1 MATSVVTVGGKASS
15 LSSSSVY
22 AVANARATV
31 EIDSSIL
38 EKRSQS
44 QSKKPPYV
52 GCSITRWSSAGSGSL
67 TREESRAALLVLLNK
82 LLLVDSGIR
91 SDLPLLIQ
99 KTLNDASDSTDL
111 TSIFDGVA
119 VTKEEKTVVEASLAD
134 LDGILALIDCSA
146 SALISVIDAVAAL
159 SCEAVNAD
167 PKAFDL
173 TVSGDGFSRK
183 DQTDVASDMRDLL
196 FGSKF
201 VGQNAIDAVNEIPE
215 LHGDFRSAVRSVH
228 ARAREVLNSKVIGKG
243 KSLMGIVSHI
253 TWAMSTVGEISLQR
267 AKITVDGL
275 EDQLKARVSELLVK
289 NSVSCFEEIKRG
301 LDTAAKAH
309 SMELTI
315 VLHEIY
321 GFFIRLRNVLAWEAA
336 VALYAFELNDELSG
350 GNENVEKKD
359 ESQNDMKS
367 DKKVVKKNEKR
378 KKVLGKGT
386 AIIRQFLK
394 DVLLIKSK
402 ITNDSHLVLVD
413 WATRLSTLFSPVD
426 PELAVLSNIIKEVV
440 ESNEVRRLPKIPKGT
455 RDFGKEQMAIRE
467 RAFSIIVGVFKRHGG
482 TALDTP
488 VFELRETL
496 MGKYGEDS
504 KLIYDLADQG
514 GEICSLRYDLTV
526 PFARYLAMNKIN
538 SLKRY
543 QIAKVYRRD
552 NPSKGRYR
560 EFYQC
565 DFDIAGKCDWM
576 EFDFEVIKV
585 LTELLDELKIGNY
598 EIKLNHRKL
607 LDGMFAICGVPAEK
621 FRTVCSS
628 IDKLDKLSFEQ
639 VKGELINEKGL
650 AVETAELI
658 GSFMKKRGPPLEILS
673 DLRQDGSPFV
683 ENEGSA
689 KALKELAILFGAL
702 ESSNCV
708 DKVTFDLSLARG
720 LDYYTGVIFEAVF
733 KGTTQVGSI
742 AAGGRYDNLVK
753 MFGAKEEVPAVGI
766 SLGIERVFTIME
778 EQLARD
784 NSQVIRA
791 TETQALVVFV
801 GKKGDELSSHAA
813 KLVNELWN
821 VNIKAEYSIT
831 NKVMKQID
839 RAKQSG
845 IPFMVIVGETELRDG
860 VANVKEIAVNKEEAV
875 PRDQVVE
882 ELLRRLSL
890 TQSQCNAYVVV

>member
-1 MATSVVTVGGKASS
+1 MPLPQLRSTPRSS
-15 LSSSSVY
+15 KDSHSHNQRSRRIL
-22 AVANARATV
+22 VAQ
-31 EIDSSIL
+31 L
-38 EKRSQS
+38 
-44 QSKKPPYV
+44 
-52 GCSITRWSSAGSGSL
+52 SAGL
-67 TREESRAALLVLLNK
+67 RQKILNEVLET
-82 LLLVDSGIR
+82 VD
-91 SDLPLLIQ
+91 L
-99 KTLNDASDSTDL
+99 ASV
-111 TSIFDGVA
+111 FDGIA
-119 VTKEEKTVVEASLAD
+119 VTKEEKSVVEASLAG
-134 LDGILALIDCSA
+134 LEGILALIDCSA
-146 SALISVIDAVAAL
+146 SSLVPVIDAVAAL
-159 SCEAVNAD
+159 SCEAINAD
-167 PKAFDL
+167 PRAFDL
-173 TVSGDGFSRK
+173 PVTGDGFSIK

-201 VGQNAIDAVNEIPE
+201 VGQNTKDAVTEIPE

-228 ARAREVLNSKVIGKG
+228 ARARAVLNSKVSGKG
-243 KSLMGIVSHI
+243 QSLVTTVSPL
-253 TWAMSTVGEISLQR
+253 TWAIRTVGEISLQR

-275 EDQLKARVSELLVK
+275 DDLLKAQVSELLEK
-289 NSVSCFEEIKRG
+289 NSVPYFEEIKKG
-301 LDTAAKAH
+301 LDTVTAKAN
-309 SMELTI
+309 SMEFTS
-315 VLHEIY
+315 VLHDIY
-321 GFFIRLRNVLAWEAA
+321 GFLLRLRNVLAWEAA
-336 VALYAFELNDELSG
+336 LALYAFELNDELSG
-350 GNENVEKKD
+350 GSENVEKKD
-359 ESQNDMKS
+359 EDQND
-367 DKKVVKKNEKR
+367 KKNEKKNVKKTEKK

-386 AIIRQFLK
+386 TIIRQFLK

-402 ITNDSHLVLVD
+402 IIHQNQLVLVD
-413 WATRLSTLFSPVD
+413 WETRLSSLFAPVH
-426 PELAVLSNIIKEVV
+426 PELAALSNIIKEVV

-576 EFDFEVIKV
+576 EADFEVIKV
-585 LTELLDELKIGNY
+585 LTELLDELKIGDY

-639 VKGELINEKGL
+639 VKGELIYEKGL
-650 AVETAELI
+650 AVETVERI
-658 GSFMKKRGPPLEILS
+658 GSLVKKRGSPLEILS
-673 DLRQDGSPFV
+673 DLRGDGSPFLD
-683 ENEGSA
+683 NEGSV
-689 KALKELAILFGAL
+689 KALKELGILFGAL
-702 ESSNCV
+702 ESSNCI

-720 LDYYTGVIFEAVF
+720 LDYYTGVIFEAIF
-733 KGTTQVGSI
+733 RGTTQVGSI

-753 MFGAKEEVPAVGI
+753 MFGAKEEIPAVGI

-778 EQLARD
+778 EQLAKD

-791 TETQALVVFV
+791 TETQTMVVFV
-801 GKKGDELSSHAA
+801 GKKGDELTSHAA
-813 KLVNELWN
+813 KLVSELWK
-821 VNIKAEYSIT
+821 VNIKAEYAIT

-875 PRDQVVE
+875 PRDQVVQ
-882 ELLRRLSL
+882 ELQRRLNL
-890 TQSQCNAYVVV
+890 GQSQSHMYVVV